1 MEKNSSNFYF
11 LFKKKDF
18 TLSRGLLYISLIA
31 ATPEEATRGTWGRE
45 NVVDNPKSSVFS
57 FKKIKIE
64 GTTFFLSRGDIVSE
78 VGCKVHSHKVT
89 K

>member
-64 GTTFFLSRGDIVSE
+64 GTTFFYPGAISFRRLDARYTP
-78 VGCKVHSHKVT
+78 T